1 MDLFVFIILIFFSFG
16 PYSIIVS
23 ACASAFFEN
32 DKKFRVYA
40 NTVTVAAVAAAVVGN
55 GGVGGS
61 KGGSQTMKHAK
72 CVMHLYTCRTTF
84 SPLRCTKLQRFMH
97 FITQS
102 AEPAATAATVA
113 SSVRKRMLKVLS
125 SDYFNHRI
133 N

>member
-61 KGGSQTMKHAK
+61 KPP
-72 CVMHLYTCRTTF
+72 R
-84 SPLRCTKLQRFMH
+84 
-97 FITQS
+97 
-102 AEPAATAATVA
+102 
-113 SSVRKRMLKVLS
+113 
-125 SDYFNHRI
+125 
-133 N
+133 